1 MGAVTFPKIY
11 NTYFVAF
18 VATVGG
24 MLFGFDI
31 SSMSAIIGTKQYN
44 AYFNKPAGVT
54 QGAIGS
60 ALAAGSIVGS
70 IIAGPVS
77 DKIGRRDSIMFACL
91 WWLVGT
97 AVQTSTRGIG
107 SLIAGRVL
115 NGVCV
120 GITSSQVPVY
130 LAEISRKE
138 KRGAIIIIQQLAIEW
153 GIFIMYFIGYGCSF
167 IDGPASFRTA
177 WGIQFVPCVFLMC
190 GLPFL
195 PRSPRWLAKVDRG
208 DEAIRIL
215 AKIQAGGKINDPLVV
230 AEWEEITETL
240 VAERL
245 APAGWRKF
253 VVNGMW
259 KRTLAGFT
267 VQMWQQ
273 NSGANVMT
281 YYVVYIFMMAG
292 LTGNINLVASGVQYA
307 LFIIFTS
314 IMFFYIDRTGR
325 RQLLIYGA
333 LAMGAC
339 HFVVGGIL
347 SAGES
352 VPGGVGGNPN
362 VLIKVTGSKA
372 NTVIAFSY
380 LLIIVYALTL
390 APVAWVYAA
399 EVWSLETRATGMGI
413 SALGNWL
420 FNFAL
425 GLYIPPGFQNIKW
438 GMFIVF
444 GSMCVLGA
452 IQFYFTYP
460 ETCNK
465 TLEEIEELFQDWSKI
480 PPWKTTVGQSRLD
493 RLVDQARERQFS
505 VGDVQKRTGSLGHE
519 VHVETANMDEEK
531 AAIEQVKHQ
540 AAEDLAQSHNQA
552 SP

>member
-1 MGAVTFPKIY
+1 
-11 NTYFVAF
+11 
-18 VATVGG
+18 
-24 MLFGFDI
+24 
-31 SSMSAIIGTKQYN
+31 
-44 AYFNKPAGVT
+44 
-54 QGAIGS
+54 
-60 ALAAGSIVGS
+60 
-70 IIAGPVS
+70 
-77 DKIGRRDSIMFACL
+77 
-91 WWLVGT
+91 
-97 AVQTSTRGIG
+97 
-107 SLIAGRVL
+107 
-115 NGVCV
+115 
-120 GITSSQVPVY
+120 
-130 LAEISRKE
+130 
-138 KRGAIIIIQQLAIEW
+138 
-153 GIFIMYFIGYGCSF
+153 MYFIGYGCSF

-273 NSGANVMT
+273 NSGASKSSPLGYNHEPCAVIFSIANRWHAVSEHCRNSLSNIPTDVMT

-452 IQFYFTYP
+452 VSSSLYHTLLQFA
-460 ETCNK
+460 
-465 TLEEIEELFQDWSKI
+465 QD
-480 PPWKTTVGQSRLD
+480 
-493 RLVDQARERQFS
+493 
-505 VGDVQKRTGSLGHE
+505 
-519 VHVETANMDEEK
+519 
-531 AAIEQVKHQ
+531 
-540 AAEDLAQSHNQA
+540 
-552 SP
+552 